1 MMLAVGRSA
10 GKTDESIGLPLIFG
24 FPLLGSEGAALLV
37 PGIHRRIGGGM
48 GLGQLVF
55 ILGEVERF

>member
-1 MMLAVGRSA
+1 MLAAGRSA
-10 GKTDESIGLPLIFG
+10 GKTGESIGLPWVFG
-24 FPLLGSEGAALLV
+24 FALLGSGGAALLG
-37 PGIHRRIGGGM
+37 PGIHRRIGDET